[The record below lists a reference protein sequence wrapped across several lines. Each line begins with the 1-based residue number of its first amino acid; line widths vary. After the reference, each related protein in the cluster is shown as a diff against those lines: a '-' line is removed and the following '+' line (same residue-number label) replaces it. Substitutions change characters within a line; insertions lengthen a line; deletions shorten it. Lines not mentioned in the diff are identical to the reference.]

1 MRRIA
6 ATVKGISFVA
16 VIPGPMTRLAS
27 RVRPVLFLAVVSACP
42 GSKGPAKAIQQTPP
56 AVGDAD
62 TSMKDAPAISACP
75 EPAYADLMA
84 IDWKPELRGDFEAAM
99 KEGLA
104 IVSYDCK
111 TLKLQPSCSLEGS
124 YGYLGTTRREK
135 KIEMNTK
142 DELAANL
149 PVGGLTWLSDL
160 GAKFGRGT
168 SLAAR
173 LVMVGKQ
180 SAGKKQASKGDL
192 KGGCDNATHYVR
204 AATIGA
210 FVVASGSQA
219 ELAANVRIVGK
230 GASAGSTSETKIQS
244 EDGNVE
250 ACQKSTSDDKKAPDQ
265 CGALVRIELE
275 PISKEAVTGAPPAA
289 ELVVASC
296 PPGFA
301 RGDDDVCHT
310 PDKPHQ
316 CKPGDGA
323 ECAKQCDAGNAGS
336 CATLAAM
343 HRTGTGVDKNQG
355 KVAALAKKACDKD
368 VISGCRTLALSK
380 LDTKDS
386 KSAIELLDRTCK
398 AGDGRSCVE
407 LGVAQ
412 LDDKKQASNAQYSF
426 RRACYGG
433 GENEGCAWLGVLYA
447 EGKGGLSVSPKL
459 ASSFFEKGCKEG
471 SARAC
476 DGLGDLV
483 KAGKGIAKDPG
494 RAKELY
500 AKACSG
506 GLAVA
511 CKKK

>member
-1 MRRIA
+1 
-6 ATVKGISFVA
+6 
-16 VIPGPMTRLAS
+16 MTRLAC
-27 RVRPVLFLAVVSACP
+27 RVRPVLFLAVIAACP

-56 AVGDAD
+56 VVGDAD
-62 TSMKDAPAISACP
+62 TSMKDTPAIAACN
-75 EPAYADLMA
+75 EPTYADLMA

-192 KGGCDNATHYVR
+192 QGGCDNATHYVR

-219 ELAANVRIVGK
+219 ELAANVKIVGK

-244 EDGNVE
+244 EDGSVE

-275 PISKEAVTGAPPAA
+275 PISKEAVMGAPPSA
-289 ELVVASC
+289 ELVVPSC

-301 RGDDDVCHT
+301 RGDDDLCHK

-323 ECAKQCDAGNAGS
+323 ECATQCEAGNAGS

-355 KVAALAKKACDKD
+355 KVATLAKKACDKD

-380 LDTKDS
+380 LDAKDS
-386 KSAIELLDRTCK
+386 QGGIELLDRTCK

-412 LDDKKQASNAQYSF
+412 LDDKKQSTNAQYSF

-433 GENEGCAWLGVLYA
+433 GEYEGCAWLGVLYA

-483 KAGKGIAKDPG
+483 KAGKGTAKDPA

-506 GLAVA
+506 GLAAA
-511 CKKK
+511 CKK

>member
-6 ATVKGISFVA
+6 VELKGISFVG
-16 VIPGPMTRLAS
+16 VIPGLMTRLACH
-27 RVRPVLFLAVVSACP
+27 VRPVLFLAMISACP
-42 GSKGPAKAIQQTPP
+42 GSQGPAKAVQQPP
-56 AVGDAD
+56 PSVGDAD
-62 TSMKDAPAISACP
+62 TSMKDAPVISACA

-111 TLKLQPSCSLEGS
+111 TLKLQPSCSLEGG

-149 PVGGLTWLSDL
+149 PVGGLSWLSDL

-180 SAGKKQASKGDL
+180 SAGKKQATKGDL
-192 KGGCDNATHYVR
+192 KGGCDGATHFVR

-210 FVVASGSQA
+210 FVVASGSEA
-219 ELAANVRIVGK
+219 ELAANVKIVGK
-230 GASAGSTSETKIQS
+230 GASAGSTSSTKIQS

-275 PISKEAVTGAPPAA
+275 PITKDAVVAAPAQA

-296 PPGFA
+296 PPGYA
-301 RGDDDVCHT
+301 RGDDEVCRK

-316 CKPGDGA
+316 CKPGDSA
-323 ECAKQCDAGNAGS
+323 DCAKQCEAGNAGS

-343 HRTGTGVDKNQG
+343 YRTGTGVDKSEG

-368 VISGCRTLALSK
+368 SIAGCRTLAMSK
-380 LDTKDS
+380 LDAKDS
-386 KSAIELLDRTCK
+386 KGGIELLDKTCK
-398 AGDGRSCVE
+398 AGDGASCVQ

-412 LDDKKQASNAQYSF
+412 LDDKKQAANAQYSF

-447 EGKGGLSVSPKL
+447 EGKGGLTASPKL

-476 DGLGDLV
+476 DGLGDLL
-483 KAGKGIAKDPG
+483 KAGKGVTKDAA
-494 RAKELY
+494 RAKELH
-500 AKACSG
+500 AKACAG
-506 GLAVA
+506 GVAAA

>member
-1 MRRIA
+1 
-6 ATVKGISFVA
+6 
-16 VIPGPMTRLAS
+16 MTRLAS
-27 RVRPVLFLAVVSACP
+27 RVRSVLPRVRHVLLLATVAACP
-42 GSKGPAKAIQQTPP
+42 GTKGPAKAIEQP
-56 AVGDAD
+56 APSVGDAD
-62 TSMKDAPAISACP
+62 PSMKETPAIVACT

-104 IVSYDCK
+104 VVSYDCK
-111 TLKLQPSCSLEGS
+111 SLKLQPGCSLEGG

-135 KIEMNTK
+135 KIEMSTK

-173 LVMVGKQ
+173 MVMVGKQ
-180 SAGKKQASKGDL
+180 SAAKKQATKSDL
-192 KGGCDNATHYVR
+192 RGGCDGATHYVR

-219 ELAANVRIVGK
+219 ELAANVKIVGK

-244 EDGNVE
+244 EDGDVD
-250 ACQKSTSDDKKAPDQ
+250 ACQKSTSDDKKPPEQ

-275 PISKEAVTGAPPAA
+275 PIGAGGVAANEPPPDL
-289 ELVVASC
+289 EIPTC
-296 PPGFA
+296 PKGFA
-301 RGDDDVCHT
+301 RGDDGVCRK

-316 CKPGDGA
+316 CKLGDGPD
-323 ECAKQCDAGNAGS
+323 CTKQCEAGNAGS
-336 CATLAAM
+336 CAALASM
-343 HRTGTGVDKNQG
+343 HKSGTGVAKDWAK
-355 KVAALAKKACDKD
+355 AASFGQKACDKD
-368 VISGCRTLALSK
+368 FIAGCRIVAAAK
-380 LDTKDS
+380 LGGEGVDKDV
-386 KSAIELLDRTCK
+386 KGAIALLDKACK
-398 AGDGRSCVE
+398 AGDGVGCVD

-412 LDDKKQASNAQYSF
+412 LSSKGVAEQSQYSF

-433 GENEGCAWLGVLYA
+433 GQADGCAWLGSLYA
-447 EGKGGLSVSPKL
+447 QGKGGVGASPKL
-459 ASSFFEKGCKEG
+459 AVSFLEKGCKDG

-483 KAGKGIAKDPG
+483 KAGKGTAKDAK
-494 RAKELY
+494 RAKELFD
-500 AKACSG
+500 KACTG
-506 GLAVA
+506 GHAPA